1 MARKKILVIGTADN
15 IGGAARVGWN
25 IGSYAEKYGYNV
37 KYIVAYKK
45 SRSSN
50 VYELKKNSFITWLV
64 LKTGYNLVSLLR
76 FIRAFIFADDIDFG
90 AEDEILNHPWYKE
103 ADIVHCH
110 NLHGN
115 FFKLATLSK
124 IASERSTVWTLHD
137 GWALTAHCAHCF
149 DCKKYNNGKHFT
161 PGLKRYGA
169 MLWDN
174 STYLWNKKKD
184 IYQKSPK
191 LHLVSPS
198 LWLANRVK
206 NSILKD
212 KPLIV
217 INNGI
222 DTEIFRPRDKITIRK
237 ELRLPFG
244 KTIIAYVAQMG
255 TVDPRK
261 GGSYFLKTANYFSD
275 NSNVVF
281 LCIGGIVG
289 DKVVRKDNIIYI
301 PFISD
306 KEKLSYYYSSADVL
320 LFTSLA
326 ENFPLV
332 TLEALASG
340 LPVVSFDVG
349 GVKEQVEHKING
361 YIAKYKNQ
369 KDLDRGLKYI
379 LDLDKNGVQKMMA
392 RNREKAQTKYSIK
405 KMSGNY
411 IDLYENI
418 IRNNK

>member
-1 MARKKILVIGTADN
+1 M
-15 IGGAARVGWN
+15 
-25 IGSYAEKYGYNV
+25 
-37 KYIVAYKK
+37 
-45 SRSSN
+45 
-50 VYELKKNSFITWLV
+50 
-64 LKTGYNLVSLLR
+64 
-76 FIRAFIFADDIDFG
+76 
-90 AEDEILNHPWYKE
+90 
-103 ADIVHCH
+103 
-110 NLHGN
+110 
-115 FFKLATLSK
+115 
-124 IASERSTVWTLHD
+124 
-137 GWALTAHCAHCF
+137 
-149 DCKKYNNGKHFT
+149 
-161 PGLKRYGA
+161 
-169 MLWDN
+169 
-174 STYLWNKKKD
+174 
-184 IYQKSPK
+184 
-191 LHLVSPS
+191 
-198 LWLANRVK
+198 
-206 NSILKD
+206 
-212 KPLIV
+212 
-217 INNGI
+217 
-222 DTEIFRPRDKITIRK
+222 
-237 ELRLPFG
+237 
-244 KTIIAYVAQMG
+244 
-255 TVDPRK
+255 
-261 GGSYFLKTANYFSD
+261 
-275 NSNVVF
+275 VF